1 MRTEFTLKRFAI
13 ATACSLL
20 FFVSHTSAQSIYSNG
35 RFEVGGGLGPMFF
48 LGDLGGSAGIGKG
61 FVKDVDLPLTKL
73 GKAIYVSYHPSEL
86 LGFRLGISHG
96 VLEGDDKKAPDKGGA
111 EIYRL
116 QRNLS
121 FKTSAFEAMLTAE
134 VYPTTL
140 FEKYDGLQGK
150 LRPYGVIGFGMMKY
164 NPKAQDIDGQ
174 WVELKPLMLEGQG
187 MAEYPDRK
195 PYKLWQHE
203 IPMGIGVKYFIK
215 ENFYVGLEVLHRQ
228 LFTDYIDDVSTN
240 YIDPVL
246 FDNYLSAT
254 DAARARRLHY
264 RGTFPV
270 YQNPGS
276 TINEQRGDPKDND
289 AFFSTLIRVGWR
301 LGNSDGNSRAR
312 RQMRCPVFY

>member
-1 MRTEFTLKRFAI
+1 
-13 ATACSLL
+13 
-20 FFVSHTSAQSIYSNG
+20 
-35 RFEVGGGLGPMFF
+35 
-48 LGDLGGSAGIGKG
+48 
-61 FVKDVDLPLTKL
+61 
-73 GKAIYVSYHPSEL
+73 
-86 LGFRLGISHG
+86 
-96 VLEGDDKKAPDKGGA
+96 
-111 EIYRL
+111 
-116 QRNLS
+116 
-121 FKTSAFEAMLTAE
+121 
-134 VYPTTL
+134 
-140 FEKYDGLQGK
+140 
-150 LRPYGVIGFGMMKY
+150 
-164 NPKAQDIDGQ
+164 
-174 WVELKPLMLEGQG
+174 MLEGQG